1 MFLILK
7 ENIRSYFSNR
17 VDVLFDIS
25 AGKCHVTT
33 YFCFRMSG
41 NASPARYIESEDYLS
56 DANFK
61 ADINRKMRVPHKISM
76 SGYENEM
83 PNGLNSNWSNNYS
96 NMQVP
101 ERILVAGQD
110 QHIGD
115 IRTYTRGFYL
125 F

>member
-1 MFLILK
+1 
-7 ENIRSYFSNR
+7 
-17 VDVLFDIS
+17 
-25 AGKCHVTT
+25 
-33 YFCFRMSG
+33 MSG
-41 NASPARYIESEDYLS
+41 NASPARYIENEDSFLT

-61 ADINRKMRVPHKISM
+61 ADISRKMRVPNKISM
-76 SGYENEM
+76 TDYENEL

-115 IRTYTRGFYL
+115 IFTNNRGF
-125 F
+125 